1 MKEKKVAK
9 KNKCIEGNC
18 IDGKGTY
25 IYEKGNWESKY
36 VGEYKDGKRHGQ
48 GTFTWPSGSKYAGEF
63 KDGIRNGQG
72 TYTFTN
78 GNKYVGEFKDGKR
91 HGQGTLT
98 GKKGIVLKGK
108 VLKGTFENGEFI
120 KPGVLAK
127 LGRLIEKKGHK
138 KKDRKGYEEIDKS
151 KSSSKK
157 KGGLGAFLVGG
168 LAAGA
173 ATAPQGR
180 PNVVC
185 GDPNV
190 VVTKMKHKFLGEWH
204 IWYGVRKGGKIDNK
218 GSFNVNPNTK
228 TMYSGGYTFSVFFS

>member
-1 MKEKKVAK
+1 MKKKTIKLPGGKIYVGQV
-9 KNKCIEGNC
+9 NKDNKPH
-18 IDGKGTY
+18 GKGTY
-25 IYEKGNWESKY
+25 TESN
-36 VGEYKDGKRHGQ
+36 
-48 GTFTWPSGSKYAGEF
+48 GS
-63 KDGIRNGQG
+63 
-72 TYTFTN
+72 
-78 GNKYVGEFKDGKR
+78 KYVGEFKDGKR

-98 GKKGIVLKGK
+98 EKKGIVFKGK
-108 VLKGTFENGEFI
+108 VLKGTFKNNEFI
-120 KPGVLAK
+120 KPGVLGK
-127 LGRLIEKKGHK
+127 LGRLLEKKGHE

-190 VVTKMKHKFLGEWH
+190 VVTKMKHKFGGKWH
-204 IWYGVRKGGKIDNK
+204 IWYGW
-218 GSFNVNPNTK
+218 
-228 TMYSGGYTFSVFFS
+228 